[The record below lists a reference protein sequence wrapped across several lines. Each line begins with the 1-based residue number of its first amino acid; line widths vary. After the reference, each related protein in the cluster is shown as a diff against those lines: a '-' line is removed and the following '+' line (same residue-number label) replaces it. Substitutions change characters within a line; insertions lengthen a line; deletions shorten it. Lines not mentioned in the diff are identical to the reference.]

1 LPKGAGDRALRL
13 FRVKRGPKVA
23 DRNIVSLSP
32 RVRILAAALFL
43 AVAALA
49 AGFLLLGRSPSSS
62 QAAVK
67 TIKPLHPL
75 KTPAKKAAKPK
86 VKVPAKKPA
95 KPASKPVRKVA
106 KPKVPAARPAVIDGM
121 PASLAHALALHDVVV
136 VSLYAPRS
144 AVDALATD
152 EAKHGAALA
161 GVGFVAFNVS
171 DEKVVSPLTSLLTGA
186 QTAADRVLDGPAV
199 LVFLRP
205 RTLFVRFNGF
215 ADRDTVAQAAANAA
229 NLVS

>member
-1 LPKGAGDRALRL
+1 M
-13 FRVKRGPKVA
+13 
-23 DRNIVSLSP
+23 SLSP

-49 AGFLLLGRSPSSS
+49 AGFMLLGGSPGSS

-67 TIKPLHPL
+67 VIKPLHPVNKAA
-75 KTPAKKAAKPK
+75 KTAAKKATVTPKEKKAAKK
-86 VKVPAKKPA
+86 FAHK
-95 KPASKPVRKVA
+95 SA
-106 KPKVPAARPAVIDGM
+106 KPKVAGPAVVDGM
-121 PASLAHALALHDVVV
+121 PAALAHALASHGVVV

-144 AVDALATD
+144 PVDAMATD

-161 GVGFVAFNVS
+161 GAGFVAFNVA
-171 DEKVVSPLTSLLTGA
+171 DEKIVSPLTSLLTGA

-199 LVFLRP
+199 LVFQRP
-205 RTLFVRFNGF
+205 GTLFVRFNGF

-229 NLVS
+229 TLAS

>member
-1 LPKGAGDRALRL
+1 M
-13 FRVKRGPKVA
+13 
-23 DRNIVSLSP
+23 SLSP

-49 AGFLLLGRSPSSS
+49 AGFMLLGGSPGSS

-67 TIKPLHPL
+67 VIKPLHPVNKAA
-75 KTPAKKAAKPK
+75 KTAAKKATVKPKVKKAAKK
-86 VKVPAKKPA
+86 FT
-95 KPASKPVRKVA
+95 RKSA
-106 KPKVPAARPAVIDGM
+106 KPKVAAGPAVVDGM
-121 PASLAHALALHDVVV
+121 PAALAHALASHAVVV

-144 AVDALATD
+144 PVDAMATD

-161 GVGFVAFNVS
+161 GAGFVAFNVA
-171 DEKVVSPLTSLLTGA
+171 DEKIVSPLTSLLTGA

-199 LVFLRP
+199 LVFQRP
-205 RTLFVRFNGF
+205 GTLFVRFNGF

-229 NLVS
+229 SLAS

>member
-1 LPKGAGDRALRL
+1 M
-13 FRVKRGPKVA
+13 
-23 DRNIVSLSP
+23 SLSP

-67 TIKPLHPL
+67 TIKPLHPV

-86 VKVPAKKPA
+86 VKVPAKKPV
-95 KPASKPVRKVA
+95 KPAAKPVRKVA
-106 KPKVPAARPAVIDGM
+106 KPKMPAARPAVIDGM
-121 PASLAHALALHDVVV
+121 PAALAHALALHDVVV

-171 DEKVVSPLTSLLTGA
+171 DEKIVSPLTSLLTGA

-205 RTLFVRFNGF
+205 GTLFVRFNGF

>member
-1 LPKGAGDRALRL
+1 M
-13 FRVKRGPKVA
+13 
-23 DRNIVSLSP
+23 SLSP
-32 RVRILAAALFL
+32 RVRILAAALFV

-49 AGFLLLGRSPSSS
+49 AGFMLLGGSASSS
-62 QAAVK
+62 QAALK
-67 TIKPLHPL
+67 TIKPLHPVN
-75 KTPAKKAAKPK
+75 KAAKTAVKPK
-86 VKVPAKKPA
+86 LKAPAKKPTKPVA
-95 KPASKPVRKVA
+95 KPKAKPVKKVA
-106 KPKVPAARPAVIDGM
+106 KPKMAAGPAVIDGM
-121 PASLAHALALHDVVV
+121 PAALAHALASHAVVV

-144 AVDALATD
+144 SVDALATD

-161 GVGFVAFNVS
+161 GAGFVAFNVA